1 MLLKVVIWFMNATV
15 YLISIGN
22 APDAGES
29 DTSKR
34 MTNPSNYGKVIKV
47 SKIML
52 IIFFELI

>member
-1 MLLKVVIWFMNATV
+1 MNATV